1 MSTSIAKWGNGQG
14 IRIPKGI
21 LERLQWKSGQKVNLI
36 VENDELKIRAV
47 QNERKSI
54 QELFEGYE
62 ENYQC
67 QEFDWGEPE
76 GKEVW

>member
-21 LERLQWKSGQKVNLI
+21 LERLQWKNNERVELI
-36 VENDELKIRAV
+36 VEEDELKIKPVR
-47 QNERKSI
+47 RKRKTI
-54 QELFEGYE
+54 QELFDGYGE
-62 ENYQC
+62 EYAC
-67 QEFDWGEPE
+67 QEIDWGEPV